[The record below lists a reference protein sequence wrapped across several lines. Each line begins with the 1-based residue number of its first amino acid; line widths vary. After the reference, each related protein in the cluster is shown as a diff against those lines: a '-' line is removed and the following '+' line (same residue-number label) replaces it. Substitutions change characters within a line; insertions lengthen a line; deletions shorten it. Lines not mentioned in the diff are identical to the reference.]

1 MKAQQRVIGWFVL
14 GFTSVAVISV
24 WFLFADVVPTEFVHL
39 PLVAKQS
46 TPTPT
51 PPAGMVYIPAGE
63 FQMGCDSAN
72 PNERCNSDEQ
82 PLHAVYLDAYYIDKY
97 EGTNAQYKACVAA
110 GACDAPRCSS
120 SKTRSY
126 YYGNPAYA
134 NYPVIWVSWYNA
146 IDYCTWAGKRLPT
159 EAEWEKSARGSN
171 DTRRYPWGNES
182 PDCSRA
188 NYCPNW
194 PNCCVGD
201 TTQVGSYP
209 SGDSPYGVMDMSGN
223 VYEWVNN
230 WYSRHYYGS
239 SPYSNPPGPSTD
251 SYKVQRGGS
260 WYFLPFHALSSNCN
274 SFYHYDAIWYTGF
287 RCAKGAD

>member
-14 GFTSVAVISV
+14 GFTSVAVVSV

-134 NYPVIWVSWYNA
+134 NYPLYTRDKSRTYRPLVFDPKMRTITCGGPFVA
-146 IDYCTWAGKRLPT
+146 T
-159 EAEWEKSARGSN
+159 EAACLFLKQLIDE
-171 DTRRYPWGNES
+171 RRYRAFRKHNPWLFGINDEFA
-182 PDCSRA
+182 PRLDI
-188 NYCPNW
+188 
-194 PNCCVGD
+194 V
-201 TTQVGSYP
+201 
-209 SGDSPYGVMDMSGN
+209 
-223 VYEWVNN
+223 
-230 WYSRHYYGS
+230 
-239 SPYSNPPGPSTD
+239 
-251 SYKVQRGGS
+251 K
-260 WYFLPFHALSSNCN
+260 
-274 SFYHYDAIWYTGF
+274 
-287 RCAKGAD
+287 